1 MTDAAISAAARSSSA
16 PLTPSTTE
24 DQEPKGRPT
33 SDRAQNETA
42 AKP

>member
-1 MTDAAISAAARSSSA
+1 MTDAAISAPARSNPA
-16 PLTPSTTE
+16 PLTPSATE

-33 SDRAQNETA
+33 SERAKNETA